1 MSKMIQSLED
11 ELKSLKAKVAT
22 SKTTLRTLQVSEA
35 NLKNSTAQ
43 ALSEIFQLRK
53 AANSCSKKLKCG
65 RNK

>member
-43 ALSEIFQLRK
+43 DLSEIFQL
-53 AANSCSKKLKCG
+53 
-65 RNK
+65 